1 MSTLIEADNC
11 LTNGDAVA
19 VTSGIG
25 TRTAVLIY
33 SIVSYVVGMTGLMW
47 LILAVGGLLPYG
59 FSPVH
64 TDSPVMA
71 VLMNLGLVF
80 LFGLQHTIMARRK
93 FKQKLSRLIPVAAE
107 RATFVF
113 ASGVVMGIAVWC
125 WQTVPGTVWSIETTA
140 ARVVLWG
147 LYLAGWSYLVLS
159 TIITNHFE
167 LFGLRQA
174 LLFFRGIP
182 YEPVRFTKK
191 WMYAYSRHPMMLG
204 VLVGLWAV
212 PDMSITHF
220 ILALFLSGYIV
231 IGMLFEER
239 SLIDQFGDTYREYKR
254 NIGTFFTV
262 SK

>member
-1 MSTLIEADNC
+1 MSTLAEIENIVSDRDADM
-11 LTNGDAVA
+11 VKY
-19 VTSGIG
+19 GIG
-25 TRTAVLIY
+25 IRTVVLIY
-33 SIVSYVVGMTGLMW
+33 SIASYVVGMTGLMW

-64 TDSPVMA
+64 AGSSVAAILID
-71 VLMNLGLVF
+71 LGLIF

-93 FKQKLSRLIPVAAE
+93 FKQKLARLIPAAAE
-107 RATFVF
+107 RATFVL
-113 ASGVVMGIAVWC
+113 ASGVVMAILVWA
-125 WQTVPGTVWSIETTA
+125 WQPVPGMVWSVETNA
-140 ARVVLWG
+140 ARVILWG
-147 LYLAGWSYLVLS
+147 LYLAGWTYLVAS
-159 TIITNHFE
+159 TFVTNHFE

-212 PDMSITHF
+212 PDMSITHC
-220 ILALFLSGYIV
+220 ILALFMSGYIV

-239 SLIDQFGDTYREYKR
+239 GLIDQFGDTYREYKR
-254 NIGTFFTV
+254 NIGAFFTV